1 MNGLL
6 DFLQG
11 ASNSAASNV
20 SAPVDGLAWLL
31 RKAGLPIP
39 ANPIGGSDWMAEKGL
54 TAQPKNR
61 NMGLLGEAFGGVAPI
76 VAAAKA
82 PQIAK
87 GLLAL
92 DDKAMDVTR
101 RGIEGYMDSTGMR
114 QNIFIGPNA
123 KTWDK
128 AAATKAQELADAGT
142 DARQIW
148 SETGTWKGPDGKWRQ
163 EIPDNLAQIT
173 SGNISADQMRAVNG
187 GEWIRESDFLTKYAS
202 TPEAKAIR
210 TRASMRNGGVL
221 NDDTPRLFDTLSH
234 NRLADAYP
242 ELGQIRVA
250 LDDKMPMGN
259 AAFAEGNN
267 AIVMSPM
274 KDADALSSKLHE
286 VQHAIQNREGFSRG
300 GAPGAN
306 GLTWS
311 ELSGEGRKI
320 YENSRNHYDDP
331 ILRDIFE
338 GSAPLKPWDE
348 MTAISRTPYIEQA
361 QEGAY
366 RRLAGEAEARAVEKR
381 LPLDAAQRRALF
393 PEDSYDVPINQLII
407 RGLL

>member
-1 MNGLL
+1 MQGLL

-39 ANPIGGSDWMAEKGL
+39 ANPVGGSDWMAEKGL

-61 NMGLLGEAFGGVAPI
+61 NMGLLGEAIGGVAPI

-128 AAATKAQELADAGT
+128 AAANKAQELADAGT
-142 DARQIW
+142 DARKIW

-163 EIPDNLAQIT
+163 EIPDNVSALQDSKIPAPKSQIELANWYLHDQGIPT
-173 SGNISADQMRAVNG
+173 KYDIGSADSLVSPMLKDEALQWANHAHGMQK
-187 GEWIRESDFLTKYAS
+187 TPS
-202 TPEAKAIR
+202 TPL
-210 TRASMRNGGVL
+210 ASVFHHENLYG
-221 NDDTPRLFDTLSH
+221 
-234 NRLADAYP
+234 AYP
-242 ELGQIRVA
+242 EFSYSPITKETGGRLRGSFNE
-250 LDDKMPMGN
+250 KTG
-259 AAFAEGNN
+259 
-267 AIVMSPM
+267 AITTGGGVIGDTVGPRSTT
-274 KDADALSSKLHE
+274 LHE
-286 VQHAIQNREGFSRG
+286 LQHAIQQKEGWARG
-300 GAPGAN
+300 GAPEDKYLDGPAKTFFDN
-306 GLTWS
+306 NVS
-311 ELSGEGRKI
+311 EFIG
-320 YENSRNHYDDP
+320 DP
-331 ILRDIFE
+331 KQLMSMARD
-338 GSAPLKPWDE
+338 
-348 MTAISRTPYIEQA
+348 R
-361 QEGAY
+361 AY
-366 RRLAGEAEARAVEKR
+366 RNLAGEAEARATQAR
-381 LPLDAAQRRALF
+381 IPLDAAQRRALF
-393 PEDSYDVPINQLII
+393 PEDSYDVPMNQLII